1 MLDKQ
6 KLAYKTARLLGGGI
20 GQKRAAA
27 ALCAL
32 LAVVAAGILLAWRAA
47 GLRRELMNSQL
58 VRLASVQPDG
68 SLARLLTDPERSAL
82 FMKYIDSFADAAG
95 NLEIPMRKQLIRFST
110 RSQAAQDTG
119 VTLETFSYDWAQK
132 TLSIGCTGEWQSA
145 EAFAVHLT
153 ESGDFLSAKAYR
165 SDDYKYYIV
174 FCEFD

>member
-95 NLEIPMRKQLIRFST
+95 NLEIPMRNQVFHT
-110 RSQAAQDTG
+110 
-119 VTLETFSYDWAQK
+119 VTS
-132 TLSIGCTGEWQSA
+132 CTGHRRYAGDIFLRLGAKDLVHRVYRRMAKRRSVCSA
-145 EAFAVHLT
+145 
-153 ESGDFLSAKAYR
+153 
-165 SDDYKYYIV
+165 SD
-174 FCEFD
+174 

>member
-58 VRLASVQPDG
+58 VLRTAGRLARTPADRSGAIGPVYEIYRFICRCG
-68 SLARLLTDPERSAL
+68 RESGNTDA
-82 FMKYIDSFADAAG
+82 KAA
-95 NLEIPMRKQLIRFST
+95 NQVFHT
-110 RSQAAQDTG
+110 
-119 VTLETFSYDWAQK
+119 VTS
-132 TLSIGCTGEWQSA
+132 CTGHRRYAGDIFLRLGAKDLVHRVYRRMAKRRSVCSA
-145 EAFAVHLT
+145 
-153 ESGDFLSAKAYR
+153 
-165 SDDYKYYIV
+165 
-174 FCEFD
+174 FD

>member
-58 VRLASVQPDG
+58 VRLASVP
-68 SLARLLTDPERSAL
+68 
-82 FMKYIDSFADAAG
+82 
-95 NLEIPMRKQLIRFST
+95 
-110 RSQAAQDTG
+110 
-119 VTLETFSYDWAQK
+119 VSY
-132 TLSIGCTGEWQSA
+132 T
-145 EAFAVHLT
+145 HLT
-153 ESGDFLSAKAYR
+153 LPTN
-165 SDDYKYYIV
+165 
-174 FCEFD
+174 

>member
-68 SLARLLTDPERSAL
+68 SLARPADRSGAIGPVYEIYRFICRCGRESGNTDA
-82 FMKYIDSFADAAG
+82 KAA
-95 NLEIPMRKQLIRFST
+95 NQVFHT
-110 RSQAAQDTG
+110 
-119 VTLETFSYDWAQK
+119 VTS
-132 TLSIGCTGEWQSA
+132 CTGHRRYAGDIFLRLGAKDLVHRVYRRMAKRRSVCSA
-145 EAFAVHLT
+145 
-153 ESGDFLSAKAYR
+153 
-165 SDDYKYYIV
+165 
-174 FCEFD
+174 FD